1 MNMSNPFDSKIKE
14 SLDNFEMPYDANAW
28 AEFEKQLPQS
38 GGATTGGSQLGWKAA
53 ALVAVLATSVATM
66 WYLNADKEITESESV
81 VVEQLEAIEK
91 HSFMVEENSSELAEP
106 TVLAEKSKTVS
117 NSVKP
122 QVVDSQKA
130 VEAVSMPKL
139 EAKEADAEN
148 AATTANS
155 EVAKPEKKA
164 TSPAEKPTPDRM
176 EAQPLVA
183 NFIPTFEKV
192 CVGADLSFINQ
203 SSDPKANMVWDFGD
217 GTNSFAFEP
226 SHAYVLPG
234 SYLVTLKT
242 ENGSKAAER
251 TITINVSPVPTA
263 TLDVSQKLPGYD
275 AIPFYHFETV
285 LQPNETATW
294 KFSDGSVAKGA
305 SADHLFRDAGKATAA
320 LSVQNTAGC
329 SHSDGWELRIP
340 RALDDLLAPTGF
352 SPDGDGNND
361 DFLPNALPDMGVAFG
376 MVIMDLKGQEV
387 YRTSSANEPWNGKL
401 NNNGVKLDAG
411 IYAWTVVLKEEIVK
425 KKTFSGTITLIR

>member
-38 GGATTGGSQLGWKAA
+38 GGATTSGSQLGWKAA

-81 VVEQLEAIEK
+81 VVEQVEAIEK

-234 SYLVTLKT
+234 SYSVTLKT

-285 LQPNETATW
+285 LKSNETATW
-294 KFSDGSVAKGA
+294 KFSDGSMINGA
-305 SADHLFRDAGKATAA
+305 SVNHLFRSGKSDVE
-320 LSVQNTAGC
+320 LIVSNSFGC
-329 SHSDGWELRIP
+329 TQSDTWYTESRHK
-340 RALDDLLAPTGF
+340 DLLAYDGF
-352 SPDGDGNND
+352 SPDGNENNEV
-361 DFLPNALPDMGVAFG
+361 FMPRALPEMGVAFE